1 MPLDAPK
8 GDETILFV
16 EDDDLV
22 RKLNLKILTQLG
34 YEVIHAENG
43 KSAIETAESY
53 EGEIALLI
61 TDVIMPEMNG
71 EELASRILQIQPG
84 IKVLFTSGYTEDVI
98 SPYGVLDEGIHF
110 IGKPYKP
117 QQLAE
122 KIRELLDGSSEKNE

>member
-1 MPLDAPK
+1 MALDAPK

-43 KSAIETAESY
+43 KSAIEVAEAF

-71 EELASRILQIQPG
+71 EELASRIAQIKPG

-122 KIRELLDGSSEKNE
+122 KIRELLDEPAEK

>member
-1 MPLDAPK
+1 MALDAPK

-22 RKLNLKILTQLG
+22 RKLNLKILKQLG
-34 YEVIHAENG
+34 YSVIHAENG
-43 KSAIETAESY
+43 KSAVETAKSHD
-53 EGEIALLI
+53 GEIDLLI

-71 EELASRILQIQPG
+71 DELASKISEIQPG

-98 SPYGVLDEGIHF
+98 SPHGILEEGAQF

-117 QQLAE
+117 QELAE
-122 KIRELLDGSSEKNE
+122 KIRELLDAEIQSL